1 MTESPSPLRMLL
13 SRHTSRREFHR
24 TSRQRGNCLPASQPL
39 PPSARRPHSSGPR
52 RWEPLSIDL
61 HWELWPRVSV
71 RGGWFGGGT
80 KRPWITFTGSE
91 FPTSGANSPDPAQD
105 SQASDSKRPLV
116 ETHTRKSCTHANHL
130 ASLDCSFRSGT
141 ILLCQKFYPRG
152 QATPGRGAMNR
163 TNEYRAKGYE
173 LLSLAESMNDPERR
187 ADILRYARLWMSLTE
202 PIPDLPLRLPYEL
215 PPQPRIPT
223 RP

>member
-1 MTESPSPLRMLL
+1 L
-13 SRHTSRREFHR
+13 
-24 TSRQRGNCLPASQPL
+24 
-39 PPSARRPHSSGPR
+39 
-52 RWEPLSIDL
+52 I
-61 HWELWPRVSV
+61 
-71 RGGWFGGGT
+71 
-80 KRPWITFTGSE
+80 
-91 FPTSGANSPDPAQD
+91 
-105 SQASDSKRPLV
+105 
-116 ETHTRKSCTHANHL
+116 
-130 ASLDCSFRSGT
+130 
-141 ILLCQKFYPRG
+141 QKFYPQG
-152 QATPGRGAMNR
+152 QATPERGAMNR